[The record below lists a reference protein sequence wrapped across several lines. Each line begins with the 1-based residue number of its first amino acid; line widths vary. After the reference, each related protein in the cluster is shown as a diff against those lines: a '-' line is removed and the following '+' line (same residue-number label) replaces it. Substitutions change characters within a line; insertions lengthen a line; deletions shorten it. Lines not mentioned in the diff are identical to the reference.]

1 MIPPGNLSST
11 PRGSRPPL
19 ERGLLIAVPVSV
31 AVVFLLWTGVVPG
44 LYPAS
49 PIRWTEEA
57 PGCLHSGETLPS
69 VEYRFPLWAT
79 VHVQWTATG
88 DVSFLSWGYTYWGNA
103 IAGISQLGTSG
114 NFSFVSDG
122 DTLVFAPSALPI
134 NITCPSVSVTME
146 ITYSV

>member
-1 MIPPGNLSST
+1 
-11 PRGSRPPL
+11 
-19 ERGLLIAVPVSV
+19 
-31 AVVFLLWTGVVPG
+31 
-44 LYPAS
+44 
-49 PIRWTEEA
+49 
-57 PGCLHSGETLPS
+57 

-88 DVSFLSWGYTYWGNA
+88 DLSFWVWGTTYWGNA

-122 DTLVFAPSALPI
+122 DTLIFAPSALPI

-146 ITYSV
+146 ITYSL